1 MKTNMKT
8 AATGLAAVAAIAA
21 SVALPT
27 GSQAASG
34 GQNIELG
41 DLICDVG
48 PSSKEPTI
56 SPLEV
61 PSVKQELHCV
71 IRNSQTGAT
80 ETYRGNFK
88 VVGSM
93 TSVPHKSTLLWE
105 VRVTPGTKMTAGVL
119 EQSYEARPSKIN
131 QARVKVIGEAK
142 PGVSL
147 RLITDE
153 SKDKPALPVLS
164 LQLNLISSS
173 A

>member
-1 MKTNMKT
+1 MRTNMKT
-8 AATGLAAVAAIAA
+8 AAASLATFAAVATSIPIPATGRAA
-21 SVALPT
+21 GDA
-27 GSQAASG
+27 
-34 GQNIELG
+34 QNIERG

-61 PSVKQELHCV
+61 PSIKQELHCV

-88 VVGSM
+88 LVGSM
-93 TSVPHKSTLLWE
+93 TGIPHKSTLLWE

-131 QARVKVIGEAK
+131 KARVKVIGEAK

-164 LQLNLISSS
+164 LELNLISSS

>member
-1 MKTNMKT
+1 MRTNIKIM
-8 AATGLAAVAAIAA
+8 AASLAAAAIAA
-21 SVALPT
+21 SVALPA
-27 GSQAASG
+27 GSQAAGG
-34 GQNIELG
+34 GQNIQLG

-56 SPLEV
+56 SELAV
-61 PSVKQELHCV
+61 PSIKQELHCM

-93 TSVPHKSTLLWE
+93 TSIPHKSTLLWE

-131 QARVKVIGEAK
+131 KARVKVIGEAK

-153 SKDKPALPVLS
+153 SEDKPALPVLS
-164 LQLNLISSS
+164 LELNLISSS

>member
-1 MKTNMKT
+1 MKIT
-8 AATGLAAVAAIAA
+8 AASLAPAAAIAA
-21 SVALPT
+21 LVALPP
-27 GSQAASG
+27 GSQAANG
-34 GQNIELG
+34 GQNIQLG

-61 PSVKQELHCV
+61 PSIKQELHCV
-71 IRNSQTGAT
+71 IRNSQTGAV

-88 VVGSM
+88 VVGSI

-105 VRVTPGTKMTAGVL
+105 VRVAPGTKITAGVL

-131 QARVKVIGEAK
+131 KARVKVIGEAK

-153 SKDKPALPVLS
+153 SEDKPALPVLS
-164 LQLNLISSS
+164 LELNLISSS

>member
-1 MKTNMKT
+1 MKIM
-8 AATGLAAVAAIAA
+8 AASLAAAAIAA
-21 SVALPT
+21 SVALPA
-27 GSQAASG
+27 GSPAAGGG
-34 GQNIELG
+34 GQNIQLG

-48 PSSKEPTI
+48 QSSKEPTI
-56 SPLEV
+56 SELAV
-61 PSVKQELHCV
+61 PSIKHELHCV

-93 TSVPHKSTLLWE
+93 TSIPHKSTLLWE

-131 QARVKVIGEAK
+131 KARVKVIGEAK

-153 SKDKPALPVLS
+153 SEDKPALPVLS
-164 LQLNLISSS
+164 LELNLISSS